1 MFNDCVSRLIGITIL
16 NFVHFVQYIVH
27 FYGTVLEPL
36 YNKALGGVENGIV
49 HFVQYIISNLKR
61 CYINVYSTFILFL
74 YKCTPYYKTL

>member
-1 MFNDCVSRLIGITIL
+1 MLGTCLSRLNGITIL

-27 FYGTVLEPL
+27 FYGTVLKPL
-36 YNKALGGVENGIV
+36 YNKVLGEVENGVV
-49 HFVQYIISNLKR
+49 HFVQYIIINPKR